1 MLLICKVYKM
11 GDELRHQIES
21 GAINFLDVLRIVS
34 PGTSLRAAID
44 DVLRGGM
51 GALILVEADGI
62 EDVIDGGFKVDCGFT
77 PQRLIEL
84 CKMDGGI
91 VLSGDLKRILYSN
104 VLVVPDHTIPT
115 QETGTRHKAAER
127 IAKQLKT
134 LVIAI
139 SERRKKI
146 TLYYN
151 QSRYELTN
159 TEDILRR
166 TNETLRILEKQ
177 RELYDELITNLNV
190 SEITGLVALSDVC
203 SVLQRMQII
212 LKMED
217 LLKKAIVELGQEG
230 IIVRMRLKEIMG
242 DIDKTK
248 YLILKD
254 YAGKNIDIVGEKLDE
269 LDFHNLLDT
278 MTLAKMLFENS
289 PENSIIPQGYRLI
302 GKTSLSEQE
311 VNSLVKH
318 FDNLNTMLEADETE
332 LIKVIGQKAIS
343 FTQDLKKLKEQIMM
357 GKKV

>member
-1 MLLICKVYKM
+1 M
-11 GDELRHQIES
+11 GEELRHQIEK
-21 GAINFLDVLRIVS
+21 GVINFLDVLRIVS

-44 DVLRGGM
+44 DVVRAGM

-62 EDVIDGGFKVDCGFT
+62 EDVIDGGFKVDCNFT
-77 PQRLIEL
+77 QQRLIEL

-104 VLVVPDHTIPT
+104 VLVVPDHTLPT

-139 SERRKKI
+139 SERRKKV

-203 SVLQRMQII
+203 SVLQRIQII

-217 LLKKAIVELGQEG
+217 LLKKAVVELGQEG
-230 IIVRMRLKEIMG
+230 IIVRMRLREIMG

-248 YLILKD
+248 HLILKD
-254 YAGKNIDIVGEKLDE
+254 YTGNSIEIIEEKLDE

-278 MTLAKMLFENS
+278 TTFAKLLFDSS
-289 PENSIIPQGYRLI
+289 PESSITPQGYRII
-302 GKTSLSEQE
+302 GKTSLTEQE
-311 VNSLVKH
+311 INSLIKH
-318 FDNLNTMLEADETE
+318 FDNLNSLLESDETD
-332 LIKVIGQKAIS
+332 LIKIIGHKAVS